1 MRAFQSDQMAM
12 AEHLHADVAT
22 IQQLKDTGRQ
32 LLRAELL
39 QLLHKPVSFVCASC
53 HCRL

>member
-22 IQQLKDTGRQ
+22 IQQLKDTGKQ
-32 LLRAELL
+32 LL
-39 QLLHKPVSFVCASC
+39 
-53 HCRL
+53 